1 MDFDTPQG
9 KAFLLGQDHA
19 EEHNA
24 NGRGTRLYSGRDVA
38 RALGLPGTLDGDA
51 YVALRTSYQAGW
63 SSWS

>member
-9 KAFLLGQDHA
+9 KAFTLGQDHA
-19 EEHNA
+19 EDYNN
-24 NGRGTRLYSGRDVA
+24 NGSGTRLYAGRDIA

-51 YVALRTSYQAGW
+51 YMALRSSYAAGW